1 MIDKRTKGLVEL
13 RIQLEEGNGVLGDS
27 GFPIITNENRFQD
40 QDKLKN
46 LLVYILLSNGEIV
59 KLKEKKDNIV
69 AITGKLDHFG
79 LRVLTE
85 PFLSELEIKTE
96 NELPDKN
103 HLQQRLK
110 LIFPQSDFTSEIS

>member
-46 LLVYILLSNGEIV
+46 LPVYILLSNGEIV